1 MLNRENSYQ
10 ETLKY
15 KQKRESRCAKSFIK
29 QLNKNIKRKI
39 KDGAFRA
46 SADSKI
52 KFSKDTQNT
61 ISQYYKDLGYDCT
74 WFDDDFL
81 TVNWNKIKQ

>member
-10 ETLKY
+10 KTLKY
-15 KQKRESRCAKSFIK
+15 KQKKESRLAKSFIK
-29 QLNKNIKRKI
+29 QLNKKI
-39 KDGAFRA
+39 KERIKNGAFYAGTGAR
-46 SADSKI
+46 I

-61 ISQYYKDLGYDCT
+61 ISQYYKNLGYDCS

-81 TVNWNKIKQ
+81 TVDWSKIKQ

>member
-15 KQKRESRCAKSFIK
+15 KQKKESRFAKSFIK
-29 QLNKNIKRKI
+29 QLNKNIKEKI
-39 KDGAFRA
+39 KDGVFCA
-46 SADSKI
+46 SANSKI
-52 KFSKDTQNT
+52 PFSEDTQNT
-61 ISQYYKDLGYDCT
+61 ISQYYKDLGYDCK

-81 TVNWNKIKQ
+81 TVDWSKIKQ